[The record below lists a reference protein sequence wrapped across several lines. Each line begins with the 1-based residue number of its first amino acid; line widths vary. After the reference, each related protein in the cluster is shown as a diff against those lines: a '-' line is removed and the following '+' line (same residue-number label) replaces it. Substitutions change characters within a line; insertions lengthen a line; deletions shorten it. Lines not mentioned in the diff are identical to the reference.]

1 MDSCIVFLYDKQN
14 INIKSF
20 LNEILKYKT
29 QDIQD
34 ISYDNKF
41 QPNLDNI
48 RVITSEICGLGK
60 SEKIK
65 EMINEKQYYYFPL
78 GGILTK
84 SIIFDK
90 LSNLLNKMKN
100 ENYKDIAIHLDLTES
115 EETSLLNEFFFLF
128 LLLNFIQIMKVLFIF
143 QRKFIFILKF
153 QIVLKIIYP
162 NMIY

>member
-60 SEKIK
+60 
-65 EMINEKQYYYFPL
+65 
-78 GGILTK
+78 
-84 SIIFDK
+84 
-90 LSNLLNKMKN
+90 
-100 ENYKDIAIHLDLTES
+100 
-115 EETSLLNEFFFLF
+115 
-128 LLLNFIQIMKVLFIF
+128 
-143 QRKFIFILKF
+143 
-153 QIVLKIIYP
+153 
-162 NMIY
+162 

>member
-1 MDSCIVFLYDKQN
+1 
-14 INIKSF
+14 
-20 LNEILKYKT
+20 
-29 QDIQD
+29 
-34 ISYDNKF
+34 
-41 QPNLDNI
+41 
-48 RVITSEICGLGK
+48 
-60 SEKIK
+60 
-65 EMINEKQYYYFPL
+65 MINEKQYYYFPL

-153 QIVLKIIYP
+153 KIVLKIIYP